1 MGPLVGFLPT
11 DEHGLKRARRPLVG
25 GGQALRCDRFLDILL
40 HSELRGAVLGH
51 TLALKTLSTRHR
63 SVPEREGPANGARGR
78 RVCTRRAA
86 APSGVLG
93 SARPRARGAGFPKLS
108 L

>member
-40 HSELRGAVLGH
+40 HSDYVEPCSDTHWL
-51 TLALKTLSTRHR
+51 
-63 SVPEREGPANGARGR
+63 
-78 RVCTRRAA
+78 
-86 APSGVLG
+86 
-93 SARPRARGAGFPKLS
+93 
-108 L
+108 